1 MEDTYSPS
9 HQKKK
14 KKLNIVW
21 KFTQLHKPWDFCLN
35 ITRANISLEY
45 CRMLYPH
52 PWINTYIYKA
62 WIRVPILAQPSL
74 FSVNLSLTLIFHFH
88 CIFCVCSLELCCNIY
103 WPRIAVTN
111 STNTTCY
118 DSIKVHLRTKHD
130 NESKYIFYRTLC
142 PPIYIVFVFPWFL
155 RLCYITIIGK
165 ISAKVFL
172 SSAEGKTVFILIFFF

>member
-14 KKLNIVW
+14 FNIVW
-21 KFTQLHKPWDFCLN
+21 KFTQLHKPWDSCLN

-165 ISAKVFL
+165 ISAKVSL